1 MNTSAHTTYSSG
13 LYARDGGAIG
23 GFSHL
28 LQSIADILTTPI
40 GSRALRR
47 EYGSNLHELIDQPM
61 TERLRLAAVLYTA
74 QALNKWE
81 PRLIVQAVS
90 VSRADTNKLHI
101 SLDALYKPLGLPVT
115 LSNIGVRLL

>member
-1 MNTSAHTTYSSG
+1 MTTSAYTTYSSG
-13 LYARDGGAIG
+13 LHASGGGAVG
-23 GFSHL
+23 GFAHL

-81 PRLIVQAVS
+81 PRLIVQAVT
-90 VSRADTNKLHI
+90 VSREGANTLHI
-101 SLDALYKPLGLPVT
+101 NLDALYKPLGLPVT
-115 LSNIGVRLL
+115 LSNIAVRLQ